1 MRWTPGHKKGRKAF
15 LSLWWTHVICTDYD
29 SIVKVAD
36 YNITDVIREEFK
48 KKFGKSIYLFIYL
61 FGKSI
66 FCQTGGGQRGWWKNQ
81 TVFLK
86 KVFFRVWRTLRS
98 GIRFSAKA
106 GRKWMWSNGAR
117 QGVFDLF
124 WCISITTNVKSY
136 KKIDERAQTANFSVF
151 TMGGCWLTGALC

>member
-1 MRWTPGHKKGRKAF
+1 MFYFLLYRAVKYPFTNFQMPISPKFIIRFANKVKGHKKGRKAF
-15 LSLWWTHVICTDYD
+15 LSLWWTHVIGTDYD

-86 KVFFRVWRTLRS
+86 KVFFRVYRIIL
-98 GIRFSAKA
+98 GPPKH
-106 GRKWMWSNGAR
+106 
-117 QGVFDLF
+117 VLHLF
-124 WCISITTNVKSY
+124 WSASFIS
-136 KKIDERAQTANFSVF
+136 TAVR
-151 TMGGCWLTGALC
+151 TIPVLLEY